1 MPLVTVQ
8 EREKLLKE
16 ISDLDALRAQ
26 KAKLL
31 NPADEC
37 LLTPRV
43 TVLAPTPKGGMPT
56 KSPPSSARA
65 PSTASRSGQS
75 VPGESDDDDEK
86 EPLLYLFVIC
96 MKHHMEYG
104 SLGIGLT
111 WLTQKCLSGRRR
123 SPRMSPAN
131 FTGMEDSWLSQQL
144 SNVFVAFAPSVRM
157 VLRLVGT
164 MFSKNGLLM
173 IGVIWSR
180 CSKLWCW
187 IRPHD
192 FCQHPLLQTNLPQPT
207 LCHAW
212 RRRRRHRLSWSA
224 KCKSWS
230 ERRRRKLSR
239 WNAVGTLR
247 RPWRKPSKWPS
258 LILRL
263 FSSKCFLFPRLH
275 DPWPHWKLNRF

>member
-43 TVLAPTPKGGMPT
+43 TVLAPTPKGGLPT

-111 WLTQKCLSGRRR
+111 
-123 SPRMSPAN
+123 
-131 FTGMEDSWLSQQL
+131 
-144 SNVFVAFAPSVRM
+144 
-157 VLRLVGT
+157 
-164 MFSKNGLLM
+164 
-173 IGVIWSR
+173 
-180 CSKLWCW
+180 
-187 IRPHD
+187 
-192 FCQHPLLQTNLPQPT
+192 
-207 LCHAW
+207 
-212 RRRRRHRLSWSA
+212 
-224 KCKSWS
+224 
-230 ERRRRKLSR
+230 
-239 WNAVGTLR
+239 
-247 RPWRKPSKWPS
+247 
-258 LILRL
+258 
-263 FSSKCFLFPRLH
+263 
-275 DPWPHWKLNRF
+275 

>member
-1 MPLVTVQ
+1 MPRPVPTNLHSHILSCNQPLLQQILCHGSILPSFSFQ

-26 KAKLL
+26 KVKLL

-43 TVLAPTPKGGMPT
+43 TLSAPTPKGGMPT

-111 WLTQKCLSGRRR
+111 QKCLSGRRR

-131 FTGMEDSWLSQQL
+131 FTGMEDS
-144 SNVFVAFAPSVRM
+144 
-157 VLRLVGT
+157 
-164 MFSKNGLLM
+164 
-173 IGVIWSR
+173 
-180 CSKLWCW
+180 
-187 IRPHD
+187 
-192 FCQHPLLQTNLPQPT
+192 
-207 LCHAW
+207 
-212 RRRRRHRLSWSA
+212 
-224 KCKSWS
+224 
-230 ERRRRKLSR
+230 
-239 WNAVGTLR
+239 
-247 RPWRKPSKWPS
+247 
-258 LILRL
+258 
-263 FSSKCFLFPRLH
+263 
-275 DPWPHWKLNRF
+275 